1 LSNYC
6 HAQAHPAA
14 TLSDPA
20 WISSGHALIDEL
32 YAYFEQEMSG
42 GATAMLWPD
51 NMTPEARMIW
61 EDLEQAK
68 PR

>member
-1 LSNYC
+1 VLWTANYSKSV
-6 HAQAHPAA
+6 ADGAM
-14 TLSDPA
+14 
-20 WISSGHALIDEL
+20 ALIDEL